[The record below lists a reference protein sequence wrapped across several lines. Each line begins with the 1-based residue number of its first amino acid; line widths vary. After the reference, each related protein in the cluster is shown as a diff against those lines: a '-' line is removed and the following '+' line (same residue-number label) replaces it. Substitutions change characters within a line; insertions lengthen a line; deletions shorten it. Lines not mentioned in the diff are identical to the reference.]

1 LLNPHGSLI
10 IDRDVAISYHCL
22 LCTILPC
29 IANLLTHTTLFLSP
43 PQGFLPLHW
52 AVNQDA
58 PNIEVVR
65 KLIKIFP
72 AGAGM
77 PSLSGNLPLHYCVSR
92 ARYIKAPFCNLV
104 LLAALTLPLKL
115 STSFNAE

>member
-1 LLNPHGSLI
+1 V
-10 IDRDVAISYHCL
+10 RKK
-22 LCTILPC
+22 
-29 IANLLTHTTLFLSP
+29 
-43 PQGFLPLHW
+43 GFLPLHW

-92 ARYIKAPFCNLV
+92 ARLV
-104 LLAALTLPLKL
+104 FQLFICP
-115 STSFNAE
+115 

>member
-1 LLNPHGSLI
+1 VCAFTPPRRLFFPPDPPSL
-10 IDRDVAISYHCL
+10 Y
-22 LCTILPC
+22 CTF
-29 IANLLTHTTLFLSP
+29 AE
-43 PQGFLPLHW
+43 QGFLPLHW

-92 ARYIKAPFCNLV
+92 AR
-104 LLAALTLPLKL
+104 
-115 STSFNAE
+115 